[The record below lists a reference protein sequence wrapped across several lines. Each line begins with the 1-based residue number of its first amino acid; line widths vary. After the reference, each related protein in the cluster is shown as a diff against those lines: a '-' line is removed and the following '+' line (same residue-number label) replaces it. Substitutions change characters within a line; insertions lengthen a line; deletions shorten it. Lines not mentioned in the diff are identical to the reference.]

1 MSTDRRE
8 MLDIVCR
15 TAVVAGEAILKIY
28 AEEFDVRHK
37 TDKTPVTEAD
47 LAAERIIVDRL
58 MSAFPDIPCIAE
70 ELCESEGVPPCC
82 DRFWAI
88 DPLDGT
94 REFIA
99 RNGEFAV
106 LIALVQEGRPVLGVV
121 HGPAVRLTYAA
132 CGPGT
137 ATRWRNGGRPEPIH
151 ARAPAD
157 GLVVVH
163 SRSHENSRRLAEF
176 LQDYP
181 VQARKSCGSAL
192 KFGVIAAGEADLAAE
207 RIIVERLLAAFPD
220 IPCVAE
226 ELCEAEGTPPSC
238 DRFWAIDPLDGTREF
253 VAGNGEFA
261 VLIALVEDGRPVLG
275 VVHGP
280 VVGLTYA
287 ACGPGTATRR
297 RNGGQPEPIQARS
310 PADGL
315 VVVHSRSHENSRRL
329 AEFLVDY
336 PVRERKSCGSALKF
350 GVIAAGEADLYPRF
364 GTTMEWDTAAGQ
376 AILEA
381 AGGRVETLAGVPLAY
396 GKPGFKND
404 GFLAW
409 GRCGSTVL
417 P

>member
-1 MSTDRRE
+1 MSTDRQK
-8 MLDIVCR
+8 MLDTVCR
-15 TAVVAGEAILKIY
+15 IAVVAGEAILKVY
-28 AEEFDVRHK
+28 AQEFDVRHK
-37 TDKTPVTEAD
+37 TDKTPVT
-47 LAAERIIVDRL
+47 
-58 MSAFPDIPCIAE
+58 
-70 ELCESEGVPPCC
+70 
-82 DRFWAI
+82 
-88 DPLDGT
+88 
-94 REFIA
+94 
-99 RNGEFAV
+99 
-106 LIALVQEGRPVLGVV
+106 
-121 HGPAVRLTYAA
+121 
-132 CGPGT
+132 
-137 ATRWRNGGRPEPIH
+137 
-151 ARAPAD
+151 
-157 GLVVVH
+157 
-163 SRSHENSRRLAEF
+163 
-176 LQDYP
+176 
-181 VQARKSCGSAL
+181 
-192 KFGVIAAGEADLAAE
+192 EADLAAE

-253 VAGNGEFA
+253 VARNGEFA
-261 VLIALVEDGRPVLG
+261 VLIALVEEGRPVLG

-280 VVGLTYA
+280 AVGLTYA
-287 ACGPGTATRR
+287 ACGPGTATRQR
-297 RNGGQPEPIQARS
+297 HGGAPEPIHARS
-310 PADGL
+310 PEGGL
-315 VVVHSRSHENSRRL
+315 VVIHSRSHENSRRL

-336 PVRERKSCGSALKF
+336 PVRERKSYGSALKF

>member
-1 MSTDRRE
+1 MITDRQE

-28 AEEFDVRHK
+28 SQEFDVRHK

-47 LAAERIIVDRL
+47 LAAERIIVERL
-58 MSAFPDIPCIAE
+58 ISAFPDIPCVAE
-70 ELCESEGVPPCC
+70 ELCEAEGMPPCC

-94 REFIA
+94 REFVA

-106 LIALVQEGRPVLGVV
+106 LIALVEEGKPVLGVV
-121 HGPAVRLTYAA
+121 HGPAARVTYAA

-137 ATRWRNGGRPEPIH
+137 AVRRRNGGRPEPIH
-151 ARAPAD
+151 ARSPKD
-157 GLVVVH
+157 GLVVIH

-176 LQDYP
+176 L
-181 VQARKSCGSAL
+181 A
-192 KFGVIAAGEADLAAE
+192 
-207 RIIVERLLAAFPD
+207 
-220 IPCVAE
+220 
-226 ELCEAEGTPPSC
+226 
-238 DRFWAIDPLDGTREF
+238 
-253 VAGNGEFA
+253 
-261 VLIALVEDGRPVLG
+261 
-275 VVHGP
+275 
-280 VVGLTYA
+280 
-287 ACGPGTATRR
+287 
-297 RNGGQPEPIQARS
+297 
-310 PADGL
+310 
-315 VVVHSRSHENSRRL
+315 
-329 AEFLVDY
+329 DY
-336 PVRERKSCGSALKF
+336 PVRERKKCGSALKF

-381 AGGRVETLAGVPLAY
+381 AGGRVETLTGAPLAY

-409 GRCGSTVL
+409 GRRTSTGL